1 MFSELGKALSRLQ
14 HLRQLQFAVTVD
26 SSRALQLTKQ
36 LLSQL
41 SKSTLESEAAEDLTA
56 TRESSGQ
63 ASVESKVADLTAT
76 REATVKSN
84 KGVKE
89 AEADSSTE
97 TDKTKVKEEL

>member
-14 HLRQLQFAVTVD
+14 HLRQLQFAVSVD

-41 SKSTLESEAAEDLTA
+41 SKSTLESEAAEDLAA

-89 AEADSSTE
+89 AEADSGAK
-97 TDKTKVKEEL
+97 TDKTRVKEEL

>member
-14 HLRQLQFAVTVD
+14 HLRQLQFAVSVD
-26 SSRALQLTKQ
+26 SARALQLTKQ

-41 SKSTLESEAAEDLTA
+41 SKSTLESEAVEDLTS

-63 ASVESKVADLTAT
+63 ASVESKLADLTLT

-89 AEADSSTE
+89 VEADSSTE
-97 TDKTKVKEEL
+97 TDKTRVKEEL

>member
-14 HLRQLQFAVTVD
+14 HLRQLQFAVSVD

-36 LLSQL
+36 LL

-56 TRESSGQ
+56 TTTESSVQ

-89 AEADSSTE
+89 AEAD
-97 TDKTKVKEEL
+97 KTRVKEEL

>member
-14 HLRQLQFAVTVD
+14 HLRQLQFAVSVD

-36 LLSQL
+36 LLS
-41 SKSTLESEAAEDLTA
+41 KSTLESKAAEDLTA

-63 ASVESKVADLTAT
+63 TSVESKVADLTAT
-76 REATVKSN
+76 REATVKNN

-89 AEADSSTE
+89 AE
-97 TDKTKVKEEL
+97 TDKTRVKEEL

>member
-1 MFSELGKALSRLQ
+1 MSSELGKALSRLQ
-14 HLRQLQFAVTVD
+14 HLRQLQFAVSVD

-36 LLSQL
+36 LL

-63 ASVESKVADLTAT
+63 ASVADLTAT
-76 REATVKSN
+76 REATVKNN

-89 AEADSSTE
+89 AEADSSVE
-97 TDKTKVKEEL
+97 TDKTRVKEEL

>member
-1 MFSELGKALSRLQ
+1 MS
-14 HLRQLQFAVTVD
+14 VD
-26 SSRALQLTKQ
+26 SARALQLTKQ

-41 SKSTLESEAAEDLTA
+41 SMSTLESEAAEDLTA

-84 KGVKE
+84 EGVKE
-89 AEADSSTE
+89 AEADSSAE
-97 TDKTKVKEEL
+97 TDKTRVKEEL

>member
-14 HLRQLQFAVTVD
+14 HLRQLQFAVSVD

-41 SKSTLESEAAEDLTA
+41 SKNTLESEGAE
-56 TRESSGQ
+56 ESSGQ
-63 ASVESKVADLTAT
+63 ASVET

-89 AEADSSTE
+89 VEAE
-97 TDKTKVKEEL
+97 TDKTRVKEEL

>member
-14 HLRQLQFAVTVD
+14 HLRQLQFAVSVD

-36 LLSQL
+36 LLS
-41 SKSTLESEAAEDLTA
+41 LESEAAEDLTA
-56 TRESSGQ
+56 TRESSVQ

-76 REATVKSN
+76 REATVKNN

-89 AEADSSTE
+89 AEADGGAK
-97 TDKTKVKEEL
+97 TDKTRVKEEL